1 MIYILLALVLLAAS
15 LLLLRLRLRLE
26 VSSDRKLVFLGLGR
40 SGPEF
45 DFRRRQGVL
54 RVFGLRLLRF
64 DLDGREKQPAEK
76 TKREK
81 PKTKIPAKP
90 SRPKRRRPVRDVLVV
105 LPQCLKA
112 LGRYAL
118 GLLRAAVLEQAE
130 GEIEA
135 GFESPH
141 LTGQVFGY
149 YQAALAAVPGLM
161 GRVLFIPDW
170 TGQSFSGAL
179 RVTIAWPVYRLV
191 WQTTRLV
198 FRLPVRKI
206 IKLAIGTK
214 EGVQDGE

>member
-1 MIYILLALVLLAAS
+1 MIYILIALVLLAAS

-40 SGPEF
+40 SGPEL

-64 DLDGREKQPAEK
+64 GLGGREGQPAEK

-81 PKTKIPAKP
+81 PKTKTPAKP
-90 SRPKRRRPVRDVLVV
+90 SRPKRRRPARNVLAI

-141 LTGQVFGY
+141 ITGQVFGY
-149 YQAALAAVPGLM
+149 YQAALAAAPGLM
-161 GRVLFIPDW
+161 GRVVFVPVW

-179 RVTIAWPVYRLV
+179 RVTVAWPAYRLV
-191 WQTTRLV
+191 WQTGRLV